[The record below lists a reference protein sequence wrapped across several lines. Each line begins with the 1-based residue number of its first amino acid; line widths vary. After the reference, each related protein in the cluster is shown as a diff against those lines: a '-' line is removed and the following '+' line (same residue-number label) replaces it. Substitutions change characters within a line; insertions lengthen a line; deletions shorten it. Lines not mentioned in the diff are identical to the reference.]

1 MCAAGWCRSSLRP
14 YYVPPGTEGD
24 CRLWL
29 FECHHSPIAQIM
41 LILES
46 AVLLIYLILFLYYL
60 ARSFSQLS
68 TRNFR

>member
-1 MCAAGWCRSSLRP
+1 MSAAGWYRTALRP
-14 YYVPPGTEGD
+14 YYMPPGTEHD

-29 FECHHSPIAQIM
+29 FECHHSLMAQIM

-46 AVLLIYLILFLYYL
+46 AVLLIYLILFLFYL
-60 ARSFSQLS
+60 ARSFKQLS